1 MEPERKQSKEEFEVD
16 AGKVVDE
23 VKKLIAEGNVR
34 RLILRKENDEI
45 LMEIPLT
52 AGVAAGSILTIFAP
66 VLAALGA
73 MAALL
78 ARVKI
83 QVVRVDD
90 DPASE
95 DKQG

>member
-1 MEPERKQSKEEFEVD
+1 MESERKQTNEEFEVD

-23 VKKLIAEGNVR
+23 VKKLIAQGNVR

-83 QVVRVDD
+83 QVVRIDN
-90 DPASE
+90 DPSVE
-95 DKQG
+95 DKQD

>member
-1 MEPERKQSKEEFEVD
+1 MESERKQTNEEFEVD

-23 VKKLIAEGNVR
+23 VKKLIAQGNVR

-52 AGVAAGSILTIFAP
+52 AGVAAGSIMTIFAP

-83 QVVRVDD
+83 QVVRIDN
-90 DPASE
+90 DPSVE
-95 DKQG
+95 DLQD

>member
-1 MEPERKQSKEEFEVD
+1 MSDQNPKQSTEEFEVD

-23 VKKLIAEGNVR
+23 VKKLIQQGNVR

-52 AGVAAGSILTIFAP
+52 TGVAAGGVITIFAP

-83 QVVRVDD
+83 QVVRID
-90 DPASE
+90 E
-95 DKQG
+95 

>member
-1 MEPERKQSKEEFEVD
+1 MESERKQTNEEFEVD

-23 VKKLIAEGNVR
+23 VKKLIAQGNVR

-83 QVVRVDD
+83 QVVRIDN
-90 DPASE
+90 DPSVE
-95 DKQG
+95 DLQD

>member
-1 MEPERKQSKEEFEVD
+1 MESERKQTNEEFEVD

-23 VKKLIAEGNVR
+23 VKKLIAQGNVR
-34 RLILRKENDEI
+34 RLILRKENDEV

-83 QVVRVDD
+83 QVVRIDN
-90 DPASE
+90 DPSVE
-95 DKQG
+95 DLQD

>member
-1 MEPERKQSKEEFEVD
+1 MESERKQTNEEFEVD

-23 VKKLIAEGNVR
+23 VKKLIAQGNVR

-83 QVVRVDD
+83 QVVRIDNDPSVDD
-90 DPASE
+90 
-95 DKQG
+95 KQD

>member
-1 MEPERKQSKEEFEVD
+1 LENEQKNPYEEFEVD

-23 VKKLIAEGNVR
+23 VKKLIAQGNVR
-34 RLILRKENDEI
+34 RLILRKENDEV

-83 QVVRVDD
+83 QVVRVED
-90 DPASE
+90 DPAAE
-95 DKQG
+95 DKQD

>member
-1 MEPERKQSKEEFEVD
+1 MESEHKQTNEEFEVD

-23 VKKLIAEGNVR
+23 VKKLIAQGNVR
-34 RLILRKENDEI
+34 RLILRKENDEV

-83 QVVRVDD
+83 QVVRIDN
-90 DPASE
+90 DPSVE
-95 DKQG
+95 DLQD